1 MTESISIRLPDEIIS
16 ELDRV
21 AARNKKTRGVVAKE
35 LLLESISE
43 LDRLATVDLRIQ
55 QLDSR
60 IGALAEEIRFQAS
73 ANPANQHALLA
84 QSVNQLRASLATVVF
99 RLLVDKGDDEA
110 EAAEWVSR
118 VFNVQDGDDP
128 SDDLDQP
135 EGSE

>member
-1 MTESISIRLPDEIIS
+1 MTESISIRLPDEIIT

-43 LDRLATVDLRIQ
+43 LDRLATVHLRIQ

-128 SDDLDQP
+128 SDDSDQP